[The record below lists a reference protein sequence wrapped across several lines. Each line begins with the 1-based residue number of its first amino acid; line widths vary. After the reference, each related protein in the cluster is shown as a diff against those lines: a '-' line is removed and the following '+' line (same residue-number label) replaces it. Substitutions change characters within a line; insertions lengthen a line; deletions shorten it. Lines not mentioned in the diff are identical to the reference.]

1 MTVFRKIFRYLKPYT
16 VMIVFSVALMIAEVA
31 SNVLQPKYMEQIV
44 DDGVMQM
51 NMDVI
56 TRAGIMMLVVA
67 VAGGVGG
74 FISCVLSNIYSQR
87 FGSDL
92 RKSLFRKILS
102 LSPQQGDVIT
112 SGSLIN
118 RMTGDTRTVTEFSS
132 VVIQMVVKPL
142 MLFVF
147 GIVMV
152 LSIDPVYGLILLVS
166 LPLQVVLMIFFIR
179 HSSRIFRVI
188 QQMVD
193 KLNASA
199 IHIVSNN
206 RLIKAYVREDYET
219 AGFDRQN
226 IDLTGTVLRVQLFM
240 SILNPIVMFILN
252 AVVLAV
258 IFVGGFQVEAA
269 AIQVGSIMAAISYS
283 QQIMMSMMTLGGFF
297 QYISRTRVSAERL
310 AEVMDMEPAIVS
322 GEKTLGG
329 AVESIALRNVTFRYP
344 RSKDSKLPAI
354 DGVTLEIKRGEN
366 IGVLGATGS
375 GKSTLASLIVRS
387 YDPDGGEVLIN
398 GENIKNYSLHDLRSR
413 IVPVFQS
420 CDIFPA
426 SLRDNITR
434 GCADY
439 TQEDFDRAVR
449 SACVDEFAD
458 GLVNGI
464 DTVIAERGN
473 TLSGGQRQRVAIARA
488 LLRKAQV
495 LILDDSTSSLD
506 LETERAVMDNINQNY
521 PEVTKIVISQ
531 RVSSVRSADKI
542 VLIGNGRVTASG
554 THAQLMESSEQ
565 YRLIFGSQN
574 PEGGDAHD

>member
-1 MTVFRKIFRYLKPYT
+1 
-16 VMIVFSVALMIAEVA
+16 
-31 SNVLQPKYMEQIV
+31 
-44 DDGVMQM
+44 
-51 NMDVI
+51 
-56 TRAGIMMLVVA
+56 
-67 VAGGVGG
+67 
-74 FISCVLSNIYSQR
+74 
-87 FGSDL
+87 
-92 RKSLFRKILS
+92 
-102 LSPQQGDVIT
+102 
-112 SGSLIN
+112 
-118 RMTGDTRTVTEFSS
+118 
-132 VVIQMVVKPL
+132 
-142 MLFVF
+142 
-147 GIVMV
+147 
-152 LSIDPVYGLILLVS
+152 
-166 LPLQVVLMIFFIR
+166 
-179 HSSRIFRVI
+179 
-188 QQMVD
+188 MVD

-297 QYISRTRVSAERL
+297 QYISRARVSAERL

-366 IGVLGATGS
+366 VGVLGATGS

-434 GCADY
+434 GCTDY

>member
-297 QYISRTRVSAERL
+297 QYISRARVSAERL

-329 AVESIALRNVTFRYP
+329 AVESIALRNVTLRYP
-344 RSKDSKLPAI
+344 PSKDSKLPAI

-366 IGVLGATGS
+366 VGVRGATGS

-434 GCADY
+434 GCTDY